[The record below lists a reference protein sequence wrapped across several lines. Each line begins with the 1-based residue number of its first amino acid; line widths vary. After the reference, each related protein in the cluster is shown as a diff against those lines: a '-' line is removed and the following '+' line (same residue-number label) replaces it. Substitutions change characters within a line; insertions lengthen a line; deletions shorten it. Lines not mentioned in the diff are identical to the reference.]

1 MTTGHQIIDAVIRAS
16 ALDGA
21 IPHKDGSFTFVW
33 AANAAEQIEAAMVET
48 EPRCTWTY
56 DDWHGYYDTSCGDA
70 FWLAEEWT
78 QKFKF
83 CPYCGSRISLASGGS
98 TYE

>member
-1 MTTGHQIIDAVIRAS
+1 MNGHQIIDAVIRAS

-33 AANAAEQIEAAMVET
+33 AENAAEQIEAAMAET
-48 EPRCTWTY
+48 EPRCTWTHHRSY
-56 DDWHGYYDTSCGDA
+56 GGDYTECGEW
-70 FWLAEEWT
+70 FYLTHEWT

-83 CPYCGSRISLASGGS
+83 CPYCGGRISLASKDPTS
-98 TYE
+98 D